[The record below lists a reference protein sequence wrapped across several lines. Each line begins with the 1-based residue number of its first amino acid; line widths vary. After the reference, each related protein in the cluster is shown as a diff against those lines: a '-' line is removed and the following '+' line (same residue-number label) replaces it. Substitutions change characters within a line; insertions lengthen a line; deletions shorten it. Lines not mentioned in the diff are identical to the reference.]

1 MFPQCYPKSQCKRL
15 ELNEEL
21 SPCGLAYESRD
32 GSHGVHL
39 LPPVQPCNV
48 TSMISV
54 AIPFV
59 RVDASQ
65 NPNISVARNADPA
78 EPYLRTMTVAFASIR
93 RWNSDAHLEL
103 ISNSAPPAQYKMIF
117 DALGVKTRIVPFE
130 HRPPEGF
137 ADRFTASLYLLDAL
151 ASLTETTLMI
161 DPDVLCI
168 SNLEPMLSRSAGRV
182 GALQMD
188 FSATEDINGLTRRQ
202 AGVLH
207 DLLGEPAPA
216 PLHYG
221 GEAYLIPAEYREALV
236 CRVEQAWALTLAQ
249 HYAGK
254 PKFMTEEHIMSFAL
268 RSFDVNNMDRDIRR
282 IWTTH
287 RYRTVDKTENEL
299 TLWHLPAEKDRGFLA
314 LFPHVIDRESWFWV
328 APREQFAFNAGRA
341 MGFHGRPF
349 SRLLLDTIGKNVRRL
364 EDSVRDLSAMRSR

>member
-1 MFPQCYPKSQCKRL
+1 
-15 ELNEEL
+15 
-21 SPCGLAYESRD
+21 
-32 GSHGVHL
+32 
-39 LPPVQPCNV
+39 
-48 TSMISV
+48 MISV

-65 NPNISVARNADPA
+65 NPNISVERNADPA

-93 RWNSDAHLEL
+93 RWNSDANLEL
-103 ISNSAPPAQYKMIF
+103 ISNSAPPAQYKDMF
-117 DALGVKTRIVPFE
+117 DALGVQTRIVPFD

-161 DPDVLCI
+161 DPDILCI
-168 SNLEPMLSRSAGRV
+168 RNLEPMVTRSAGRV
-182 GALQMD
+182 GALRMD
-188 FSATEDINGLTRRQ
+188 FPVTEDINGLTRRQ

-207 DLLGEPAPA
+207 ELLGEPAPA

-221 GEAYLIPAEYREALV
+221 GEAYLIPVEYREALV
-236 CRVEQAWALTLAQ
+236 NRVERAWALTLSQ
-249 HYAGK
+249 HHAGK
-254 PKFMTEEHIMSFAL
+254 PKFTTEEHILSFAL
-268 RSFDVNNMDRDIRR
+268 RSFDVNNMERDVRR

-287 RYRTVDKTENEL
+287 RYRTVDKTESDL

-314 LFPHVIDRESWFWV
+314 LFPHVADRDSWFWL
-328 APREQFAFNAGRA
+328 APPEQFAFNAGRA

-349 SRLLLDTIGKNVRRL
+349 SRVALDTIGKNVRRF
-364 EDSVRDLSAMRSR
+364 EDSVKDLRATSSH